1 MIANV
6 ADLFPMFLTELTA
19 LLVRE
24 GRSDLADQLAR
35 LPVLDRCRCG
45 EENCAHFY
53 TAPKPNGSYGAGHES
68 LMLPAERGLVVL
80 DLVGGSV
87 VAVEVL
93 DRPDVK
99 TPLDRYLPPAE
110 KTAN

>member
-6 ADLFPMFLTELTA
+6 ADLFPVFLAELKA

-24 GRSDLADQLAR
+24 GRSDLSDQLAR
-35 LPVLDRCRCG
+35 LPVVDRCHCG
-45 EENCAHFY
+45 QENCAHFY
-53 TAPKPNGSYGAGHES
+53 TAPKPNGSYGAGHEN
-68 LMLPAERGLVVL
+68 LMLPTERGLVVL
-80 DLVGGSV
+80 DLVSGSI

-99 TPLDRYLPPAE
+99 MPLDLYLPPAE